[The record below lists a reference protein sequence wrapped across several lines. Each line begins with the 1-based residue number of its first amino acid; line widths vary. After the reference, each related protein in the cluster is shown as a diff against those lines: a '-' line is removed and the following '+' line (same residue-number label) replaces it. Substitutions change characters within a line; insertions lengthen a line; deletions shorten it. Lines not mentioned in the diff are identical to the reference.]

1 MKQVLIIDPS
11 LVVRKILVTCLR
23 RVGIES
29 EDYPDP
35 IEALMALQH
44 DPGSPPAV
52 IILEVD
58 LPHMDGYEVVMNLR
72 KKGYAETALVMLSN
86 RDGII
91 DRVKGRLAGA
101 NDYLTKPFTMN
112 QVLSAVWHY
121 LGLPEPEDGPGA
133 PSPGHRPWA
142 SRPTASR

>member
-29 EDYPDP
+29 EEYPDP
-35 IEALMALQH
+35 IEALLALRD
-44 DPGSPPAV
+44 DPGPPPAV

-58 LPHMDGYEVVMNLR
+58 LPHMDGYEVVMHLR
-72 KKGYAETALVMLSN
+72 SKGYSATAFVMLSH
-86 RDGII
+86 RDGIL

-101 NDYLTKPFTMN
+101 NAYLTKPFTMK
-112 QVLSAVWHY
+112 QVLEVV
-121 LGLPEPEDGPGA
+121 
-133 PSPGHRPWA
+133 
-142 SRPTASR
+142 